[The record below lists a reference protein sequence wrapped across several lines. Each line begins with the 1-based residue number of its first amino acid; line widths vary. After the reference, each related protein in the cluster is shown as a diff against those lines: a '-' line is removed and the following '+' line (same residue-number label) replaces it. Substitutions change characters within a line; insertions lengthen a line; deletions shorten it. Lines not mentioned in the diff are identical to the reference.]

1 MPNTTACAA
10 SSHPL
15 DVINTAASTTVV
27 MAAPKRGPRGSTY
40 ILRNSWERRGRW
52 QRLRQEDRHRQV
64 ATRHRSTARR
74 LHSLVS
80 TQEPYEKFVATA
92 TEVSLLRITCNN
104 SRKVRDPGAWGGTS
118 GASHRPAWHGIQWF
132 LRPGL
137 WQN

>member
-40 ILRNSWERRGRW
+40 ILRSSWERRGRW

-80 TQEPYEKFVATA
+80 TQEPYEIVVATA
-92 TEVSLLRITCNN
+92 TEGSLLHITCNN
-104 SRKVRDPGAWGGTS
+104 RQTSARPRSVGGYVRGLAPPSMARDPLAT
-118 GASHRPAWHGIQWF
+118 
-132 LRPGL
+132 RPGL
-137 WQN
+137 VAE

>member
-40 ILRNSWERRGRW
+40 ILRNSWERRGKW

-80 TQEPYEKFVATA
+80 TQEPYEMVVASA
-92 TEVSLLRITCNN
+92 TEGALLRTACNKGEAPE
-104 SRKVRDPGAWGGTS
+104 RGGVRPGPRGPSMSEDRVAQ
-118 GASHRPAWHGIQWF
+118 P
-132 LRPGL
+132 PGL

>member
-10 SSHPL
+10 SSQPL
-15 DVINTAASTTVV
+15 DVIKTAASTTVV

-40 ILRNSWERRGRW
+40 IERNSWERRGRW

-80 TQEPYEKFVATA
+80 TQQPYEMFVATA
-92 TEVSLLRITCNN
+92 TEVSLLRISCNN
-104 SRKVRDPGAWGGTS
+104 SRVGARPRSVGGYVRGLAPPSMARDPAVPPS
-118 GASHRPAWHGIQWF
+118 RPVAE
-132 LRPGL
+132 
-137 WQN
+137 

>member
-40 ILRNSWERRGRW
+40 IKRNSWERRGGW
-52 QRLRQEDRHRQV
+52 QRLRQEGRHRQV

-80 TQEPYEKFVATA
+80 TKQLYEMFVATA
-92 TEVSLLRITCNN
+92 TEVSLLRISCNN
-104 SRKVRDPGAWGGTS
+104 GRMSARPRSVGGYVRGLAPPSMARDQAGPSSRSVAE
-118 GASHRPAWHGIQWF
+118 
-132 LRPGL
+132 
-137 WQN
+137 